1 MSQTPHFAFPYLHPT
16 QAGKEL
22 THNEALLLIDALLH
36 QRAEG
41 IGADPVNLTAPQE
54 GQMWVVAQN
63 ATGDWAGQDGA
74 LALRTQSQWRFITP
88 VTGQIL
94 WLFSNNYWL
103 RFDGSAWQLP
113 PLSPAIAAS
122 ASEDTG
128 ARAALSALISALNQ
142 WGFIRGS

>member
-1 MSQTPHFAFPYLHPT
+1 MTQTPHFALPYLHPT
-16 QAGKEL
+16 QAGKEV
-22 THNEALLLIDALLH
+22 THNESLLLIDALLH

-41 IGADPVNLTAPQE
+41 IGGDPVNLSAPQD

-63 ATGDWAGQDGA
+63 ATGDWAGKDAA

-88 VTGQIL
+88 VAGQMV
-94 WLFSNNYWL
+94 WLNSHNYWL

-128 ARAALSALISALNQ
+128 ARNALSALINALNQ
-142 WGFIRGS
+142 WGITRAS